1 MTKQSLKLKMN
12 SGALIV
18 DIEGTALESADHE
31 VLLDPRVSGVI
42 FFARNF
48 ADPEQIMD
56 LVRSIRELRSDLI
69 LSVDQEG
76 GRVQR
81 FQTGMTR
88 LPSFAA
94 LAAAG
99 TDACRDL
106 GWLMAREILE
116 LGIDLSY
123 TPVLD
128 INYGRNSVIADRS
141 FGADAATVVRCASAY
156 IDGMTQAGMS
166 ATGKHFPGH
175 GWVEL
180 DSHIALPIDG
190 RPLEQIESADYDVF
204 VQMKDSLA
212 AVMTAHV
219 LYKTV
224 DPCIATYSSTWMNKL
239 RQEINFKG
247 LIISDDLAMAGA
259 TGIGCVT
266 TRAQAAIDA
275 GCDLLLMCNNR
286 EAVLELLESDRQ
298 WYSKTSIEGLR
309 GRVGHEF
316 ASLHQQEEYQS
327 IREHWKALLN

>member
-1 MTKQSLKLKMN
+1 VLK
-12 SGALIV
+12 
-18 DIEGTALESADHE
+18 
-31 VLLDPRVSGVI
+31 DPRVSGVI

-48 ADPEQIMD
+48 VDPQQIMD
-56 LVRSIRELRSDLI
+56 LVKSIRELRSDLI

-88 LPSFAA
+88 LPSFAK
-94 LAAAG
+94 LAEAG
-99 TDACRDL
+99 TEACRDL

-128 INYGRNSVIADRS
+128 INYGRNTVIAERS
-141 FGADAATVVRCASAY
+141 FGADAPTVVRFATAY
-156 IDGMTQAGMS
+156 MQGLAKAGMP

-180 DSHIALPIDG
+180 DSHIALPIDE
-190 RPLEQIESADYDVF
+190 RPLEQIQSDDYDVF
-204 VQMKDSLA
+204 LQVNNSLA

-219 LYKTV
+219 LYQAV
-224 DPCIATYSSTWMNKL
+224 DSCIATYSSKWMKLL
-239 RQEINFKG
+239 RQDVNFKG
-247 LIISDDLAMAGA
+247 VIISDDLAMAGA
-259 TGIGCVT
+259 TGVGCVK

-286 EAVLELLESDRQ
+286 DAVLELLESDGQ
-298 WYSKTSIEGLR
+298 WYSETSIEGLR
-309 GRVGHEF
+309 GRVGDGF
-316 ASLHQQEEYQS
+316 ASLAQQEEYQL
-327 IREHWKALLN
+327 IQERWKALLH